1 MFTIVIPLYNKAS
14 AITATLKS
22 VKEQTYSD
30 FECLVVD
37 DGSTDTSAEVVD
49 EFINR
54 GGDNRFHLI
63 RKTNGGV
70 SSARNVGIGLAKHP
84 YIAFLDAD
92 DVWNKSYLDIV
103 AYLIGTFPS
112 CSIYG
117 TGWCHWYGNMNGIT
131 DIEIKRERAKCLQ
144 ETNGWPKKYVYTSSS
159 SVVVRDVFAQVGMFD
174 ERISIGEDLDMWYRI
189 LLVYS
194 GAFYDDTLVYY
205 RQDAENRLSDTLVGW
220 EKHFVCYFSKWKQ
233 ARGENPAFRIYFD
246 ALVASRLFAFLES
259 SRYRRNKIFRE
270 DVNTIRRQ
278 LDKEALSNK
287 TILRLYFPV
296 IFHIYWYIKYKLCK
310 TLRYDLLTK

>member
-1 MFTIVIPLYNKAS
+1 MFTVVIPLYNKVS
-14 AITATLKS
+14 AITTTLKS
-22 VKEQTYSD
+22 VKEQTFGD

-37 DGSTDTSAEVVD
+37 DGSTDNSAEIVD

-70 SSARNVGIGLAKHP
+70 SSARNVGIRLAKHP

-92 DVWNKSYLDIV
+92 DVWNKSYLDVV

-112 CSIYG
+112 CGIYG
-117 TGWCHWYGNMNGIT
+117 TGWCHSYNGDMNGIT
-131 DIEIKRERAKCLQ
+131 DIEIKRERTKCVQ
-144 ETNGWPKKYVYTSSS
+144 DTNGWPKKYVYTSSS
-159 SVVVRDVFAQVGMFD
+159 SVVARDVFAQVGMFD

-189 LLVYS
+189 LLAYS

-205 RQDAENRLSDTLVGW
+205 RQDTENRLSDTIVEW
-220 EKHFVCYFSKWKQ
+220 EKHFVCYFDKWKQ
-233 ARGENPAFRIYFD
+233 ARDKNPAFRIYFD
-246 ALVASRLFAFLES
+246 ALVASRLFAFLE
-259 SRYRRNKIFRE
+259 RRNKIFRE
-270 DVNTIRRQ
+270 EVNAIRRQ

-287 TILRLYFPV
+287 IILRLYFPV
-296 IFHIYWYIKYKLCK
+296 IFHIYWYIKHKLFG
-310 TLRYDLLTK
+310 TLS